1 MKSSFALVLVATFVG
16 TFSVEAS
23 LKMKAMGKKRTG
35 RQGTKFLFEKHLFE
49 IKLVRKLMSFEP
61 TEKNPR

>member
-49 IKLVRKLMSFEP
+49 IQFVRKVISFEP
-61 TEKNPR
+61 TVEVPR